1 MFVLQVSAGEPVF
14 PRILKFSDLHLY
26 VYVSLFVVLDV
37 SVPWICHIIHPLAG
51 PMFLPMF
58 FFVLLAGIL
67 FGWRAG
73 ILVGLL
79 TPLISYGISGM
90 PLPQALPRIITEATF
105 YGIAAGILR
114 GNFKFSIL
122 TSTIGAIAIGRL
134 AALAELTLILGGSH
148 SVILAWQTAKQ
159 GWPGIAL
166 QLTLLPLIILLLKK
180 LWPRYQNEKC

>member
-1 MFVLQVSAGEPVF
+1 MNTLQISAGEPVF
-14 PRILKFSDLHLY
+14 PRILKFSDFRLY
-26 VYVSLFVVLDV
+26 VYVSLFVALDV

-51 PMFLPMF
+51 PMFLPVF

-79 TPLISYGISGM
+79 TPLISYGIAGM
-90 PLPQALPRIITEATF
+90 PSLQALPGIITEATF
-105 YGIAAGILR
+105 YGLAAGILH
-114 GNFKFSIL
+114 GHFKFGVL
-122 TSTIGAIAIGRL
+122 TSIVGAIAIGRL

-148 SVILAWQTAKQ
+148 AVILAWQTAKL

-166 QLTLLPLIILLLKK
+166 QLIFLPLIILLLEK
-180 LWPRYQNEKC
+180 LWPKHQNEKC

>member
-1 MFVLQVSAGEPVF
+1 
-14 PRILKFSDLHLY
+14 
-26 VYVSLFVVLDV
+26 
-37 SVPWICHIIHPLAG
+37 
-51 PMFLPMF
+51 MF
-58 FFVLLAGIL
+58 FFVLLAGFP

-114 GNFKFSIL
+114 GHFKFSIL
-122 TSTIGAIAIGRL
+122 TSTIGAIAIGHL
-134 AALAELTLILGGSH
+134 AALAELTLIPGGSH

-166 QLTLLPLIILLLKK
+166 QLTLLPLIILLLEK